1 MTTSFFGLQLA
12 LALPPTHALRP
23 QLSAVVFASQTASSL
38 IAQRN
43 CWSQAARLVSGALTT
58 ATRGT
63 WDLIRLR
70 ADEQYEEW
78 ASGLEA
84 MANWPASAFGDDRS
98 GDDSSDQREVLVTFI
113 FLVQGGSNA
122 DLTLGDACDLPE
134 SEWHQRETYRRLLAI
149 PPTLNFTGVLGSGL
163 YLAPRPDQPGF
174 SSAVLTGEGFEY
186 LDPIS

>member
-1 MTTSFFGLQLA
+1 MAATFFGLQLA
-12 LALPPTHALRP
+12 LALPPRHPLRP
-23 QLSAVVFASQTASSL
+23 QFSSLVNDSQTATSL
-38 IAQRN
+38 IAQRT
-43 CWSQAARLVSGALTT
+43 CWSQAARLVAGALTT

-63 WDLIRLR
+63 WDLITVR
-70 ADEQYEEW
+70 AEEQYEEW

-84 MANWPASAFGDDRS
+84 MANWPASDFGDDRP
-98 GDDSSDQREVLVTFI
+98 DQREVLVTFI

-134 SEWHQRETYRRLLAI
+134 KVWHRRETYRTLLGI

-174 SSAVLTGEGFEY
+174 SPAVLTGEGFEY
-186 LDPIS
+186 LDPVT